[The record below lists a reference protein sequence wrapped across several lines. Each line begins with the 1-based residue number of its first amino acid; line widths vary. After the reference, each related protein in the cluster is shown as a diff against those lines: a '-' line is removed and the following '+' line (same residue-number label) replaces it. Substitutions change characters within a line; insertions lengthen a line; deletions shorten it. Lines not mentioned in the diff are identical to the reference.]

1 MKWVGLTGGIAT
13 GKSTTSNILRSQYN
27 LPVIDAD
34 ELAKQALNVGEAPF
48 KAVVQHF
55 GPGILQTDQQIDRAK
70 LAQLVFTDVKNRL
83 VIESYIHPY
92 VQKKMQE
99 LKQHYQSRGAKSC
112 LYDVPLLFEKNLESQ
127 FDQTI
132 LVYSPKNLQVERIRL
147 RNPTWSDAEIE
158 QRLKS
163 QLDIEVKRTKAN
175 YIIEN
180 VGTLDDLQ
188 KQIAIMVQTLQ
199 L

>member
-13 GKSTTSNILRSQYN
+13 GKSTTSNILRSQFN

-34 ELAKQALNVGEAPF
+34 ELAKQALNIGEAPF

-55 GPGILQTDQQIDRAK
+55 GPGILQADSQIDRAK
-70 LAQLVFTDVKNRL
+70 LAQLVFSDVNNRSI
-83 VIESYIHPY
+83 IESYVHPY
-92 VQKKMQE
+92 VQSKMQE
-99 LKQHYQSRGAKSC
+99 LKKHYQGLGVKSC
-112 LYDVPLLFEKNLESQ
+112 VYDVPLLFEKNLESQ
-127 FDQTI
+127 FDLTI
-132 LVYSPKNLQVERIRL
+132 LVYSPKNLQIERIKL
-147 RNPTWSDAEIE
+147 RNPTWSAAEIE

-163 QLDIEVKRTKAN
+163 QLDIEVKRSKAN

-180 VGTLDDLQ
+180 VGTLDELQ
-188 KQIAIMVQTLQ
+188 KQIALMIQTLQ

>member
-34 ELAKQALNVGEAPF
+34 ELAKQALNIGETPF

-55 GPGILQTDQQIDRAK
+55 GLGILQADQQIDRAK
-70 LAQLVFTDVKNRL
+70 LAQLVFSDPNNRAI
-83 VIESYIHPY
+83 IESYIHPY
-92 VQKKMQE
+92 VQDKVQE
-99 LKQHYQSRGAKSC
+99 LKKLYQSRGAKSC

-132 LVYSPKNLQVERIRL
+132 LVYSPKNLQIERIKL
-147 RNPTWSDAEIE
+147 RNPKWSGAEIE
-158 QRLKS
+158 QRLNS
-163 QLDIEVKRTKAN
+163 QLDIEIKKNKAN
-175 YIIEN
+175 YIIN
-180 VGTLDDLQ
+180 NIGTLDDLQ
-188 KQIAIMVQTLQ
+188 KQIATMVQTLQ